1 MTSIFSLLFRV
12 PDTDDVKQESPKGD
26 FTDSRATFFFW
37 EEGAAVHTQATIK
50 PCRRPLR
57 DIESHVRLKRKLI
70 GT

>member
-12 PDTDDVKQESPKGD
+12 PDTDDVKLQGD
-26 FTDSRATFFFW
+26 IFFW

-70 GT
+70 WT